1 MKIYFK
7 ITIISL
13 ILLFSINEIKS
24 QSTDK
29 MIIIIIDGAR
39 YTETLGDPSHSYT
52 PEMWNLAS
60 QGTMVEQFKNDG
72 YTYTSRAIPALWC
85 GTWTDVRDTTYQNS
99 STRYAVEPTLFEYYR
114 KQRNMP
120 EEECVYV
127 LIELESLW
135 LPSFN
140 SHYGPDFWPKFHS
153 VGHSDSEVAEQAKII
168 IDELHPHL
176 MWVYL
181 ADVDHAGH
189 SGNWSEYTSAISNAD
204 AIVGDLWRY
213 IQADPFYKDATTLFI
228 TNDHGRHD
236 NQHGGF
242 QGHGDNCNGCR
253 HIEFLAVGPSIK
265 ENYVSQIARNTP
277 DMAVTAAYLLG
288 VEPEYATGNIMQ
300 EIFKPNGVEEEFK
313 QITNMDN
320 YPNPFHSSTN
330 IRFQL
335 AKAGQVN
342 MTIFDITG
350 KEIYTI
356 QNYMANQGEN
366 TLEWDATNKQ
376 GKQVPP
382 GIYFYQLQSDGQEK
396 VGKLL
401 LLGKNSN

>member
-13 ILLFSINEIKS
+13 FLLFSINEIKS

-60 QGTMVEQFKNDG
+60 QGTVVEQFMNDG
-72 YTYTSRAIPALWC
+72 FTYTSRAIPALWC
-85 GTWTDVRDTTYQNS
+85 GTWTDVRDTTYENS
-99 STRYAVEPTLFEYYR
+99 STRYAVKPTLFEYYR

-153 VGHSDSEVAEQAKII
+153 VGHSDSEVAEQAKIV

-265 ENYVSQIARNTP
+265 ENYVSQITRNTP

-300 EIFKPNGVEEEFK
+300 EIFKPNGVEEEFN

-330 IRFQL
+330 IRFHL
-335 AKAGQVN
+335 LKSGQVN

-356 QNYMANQGEN
+356 HNFNANRGEN
-366 TLEWDATNKQ
+366 TLIWDATDKQ
-376 GKQVPP
+376 GKQVNP
-382 GIYFYQLQSDGQEK
+382 GIYFYQLQSAGQEK

-401 LLGKNSN
+401 LLSDNID

>member
-7 ITIISL
+7 ITIIVF
-13 ILLFSINEIKS
+13 ILLFSIKVIKS

-29 MIIIIIDGAR
+29 IVIVIIDGAR
-39 YTETLGDPSHSYT
+39 YTETLGDPTHSYT

-60 QGTMVEQFKNDG
+60 QGTKVDQFMNDN

-99 STRYAVEPTLFEYYR
+99 STRYAVKPTLFEYYR

-140 SHYGPDFWPKFHS
+140 SHYGPNYWPKFHS
-153 VGHSDSEVAEQAKII
+153 VGHSDSEVAEEAKKV
-168 IDELHPHL
+168 IDELHPHF

-189 SGNWSEYTSAISNAD
+189 SGNWSDYTSAIRNAD

-213 IQADPFYKDATTLFI
+213 LQADPFYKDATTLFI

-242 QGHGDNCNGCR
+242 KGHGDGCPGCR
-253 HIEFLAVGPSIK
+253 HIEFIAVGPSIK
-265 ENYVSQIARNTP
+265 ENYVSQITRNTP

-288 VEPEYATGNIMQ
+288 VEPEYSTGNVMQ
-300 EIFKPNGVEEEFK
+300 EIFKADGVEEEFN

-330 IRFQL
+330 ICFHL

-342 MTIFDITG
+342 MRIFNITG

-356 QNYMANQGEN
+356 QNYKANLGKN
-366 TLEWDATNKQ
+366 ILVWDATDMQ
-376 GKQVPP
+376 GMQVTA
-382 GIYFYQLQSDGQEK
+382 GIYFYQLQSEGQEK

-401 LLGKNSN
+401 LLNENID

>member
-60 QGTMVEQFKNDG
+60 QGTMVEQFMNDG

-85 GTWTDVRDTTYQNS
+85 GTWTDVRDTIYQNS
-99 STRYAVEPTLFEYYR
+99 STRYAVKPTLFEYYR

-120 EEECVYV
+120 EDECVYV

-153 VGHSDSEVAEQAKII
+153 VGHSDSEVAEQAKIV

-265 ENYVSQIARNTP
+265 ENYVSQITRNTP

-288 VEPEYATGNIMQ
+288 VEPEYATGNVMQ

-330 IRFQL
+330 IRFHL

-342 MTIFDITG
+342 MRILDITG
-350 KEIYTI
+350 KEIFSI
-356 QNYMANQGEN
+356 QNYKANQGEN

-376 GKQVPP
+376 GKQVNP

-396 VGKLL
+396 LGKIL
-401 LLGKNSN
+401 LLGKNSD